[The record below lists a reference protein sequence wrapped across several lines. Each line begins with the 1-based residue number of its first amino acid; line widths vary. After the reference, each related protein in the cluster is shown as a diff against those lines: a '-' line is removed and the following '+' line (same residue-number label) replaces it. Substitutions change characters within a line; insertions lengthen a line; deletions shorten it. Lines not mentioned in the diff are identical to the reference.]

1 MLRFKARRKDPTE
14 SPFLTQ
20 SQKRIMAL
28 LAEANRRVRNRVIQN
43 EGLLLD
49 AILHGPSTRFDT
61 LVPSDPYYD
70 IQADFQ
76 SELFAELVA
85 AGKRYGALLPTMQ
98 KATIKFSFDEIR
110 PEAANWAYK
119 EAGSMIVEIVED
131 QRGVV
136 RDYVQAA
143 SLGRYAPRDV
153 ARGLR
158 DVIGLTSAQAG
169 WVDNFRARQ
178 VASLSAAGLSSAQI
192 AERADKATARYQAR
206 IHRYRSENIART
218 EILRAS
224 HEGRRQAWAQGL
236 AQGYIGP
243 SAIQEWS
250 ANLDGRVCPT
260 CSSYDGFRVPISAE
274 FPEGDPPLHPSCR
287 CDVLL
292 IDSPVITPELAD
304 MTDEELDEEIQS
316 LLGIEQG
323 EIVAIPA
330 LGQPA
335 FDPAFAA
342 GARYFEGRYKGPE
355 WGNTKYE
362 RWQDHWEDTAGGD
375 AIAEYSSEMGQFN
388 FNVVNGHLRQGL
400 YNADSL
406 DELDANITAMTRA
419 LDDAVVPE
427 DVIGVRGLT
436 TYTLPEELQA
446 VFDDIQPGALIH
458 DPAFMS
464 VSLSHVPA
472 LGTDIYLRV
481 RVPAGS
487 RGGYLGRLSNFG
499 DEEQELL
506 LQAGTTLRVVKAE
519 KITAGSG
526 RQRLFV
532 DAEVVSQRPGAV
544 VPPDDLM
551 KSLDRYYRL
560 MNTDTDVQKRKKPP
574 LTPRFDEDGM
584 MIEMGQKLNG
594 PLEGVVIVPPPSR

>member
-14 SPFLTQ
+14 SPFLTP

-28 LAEANRRVRNRVIQN
+28 LAEANRRVRNRTIQN
-43 EGLLLD
+43 EGIILD
-49 AILHGPSTRFDT
+49 AILHGPITRFDT

-70 IQADFQ
+70 MQPAFQA
-76 SELFAELVA
+76 ELFAELVA
-85 AGKRYGALLPTMQ
+85 AGDRYGGLLPTLQ
-98 KATIKFSFDEIR
+98 KATLKFSFDATR

-136 RDYVQAA
+136 RDYVSQA
-143 SLGRYAPRDV
+143 SMGRYAPRDV

-158 DVIGLTSAQAG
+158 DVIGLTSAQSR

-178 VASLSAAGLSSAQI
+178 VDAFSASGLSAAQV

-236 AQGYIGP
+236 QQGYIGP

-260 CSSYDGFRVPISAE
+260 CSSYDGWRVPISAE

-292 IDSPVITPELAD
+292 IDSPVVTPELAD
-304 MTDEELDEEIQS
+304 MTDEELDAEIES
-316 LLGIEQG
+316 LLGGEQG
-323 EIVAIPA
+323 EPVAIPA
-330 LGQPA
+330 FGQPA
-335 FDPAFAA
+335 FDPAFAT

-355 WGNTKYE
+355 WGNAKYE
-362 RWQDHWEDTAGGD
+362 KWQDKWEDTMEGE
-375 AIAEYSSEMGQFN
+375 AIYSYSKGLGEFN
-388 FNVVNGHLRQGL
+388 FNEVNGHLRGRL
-400 YNADSL
+400 YNPESYD
-406 DELDANITAMTRA
+406 DLDANISLIARA

-436 TYTLPEELQA
+436 KDDLPEKLQA
-446 VFDDIQPGALIH
+446 VFDDIQPGTFIH

-464 VSLSHVPA
+464 VSISHVPA

-481 RVPAGS
+481 RIPAGS
-487 RGGYLGRLSNFG
+487 RGGYLGRLSSFR

-526 RQRLFV
+526 RERLFV

-560 MNTDTDVQKRKKPP
+560 MDAETDVQKRKKPP
-574 LTPRFDEDGM
+574 LVPRFDEDGM

-594 PLEGVVIVPPPSR
+594 PLEGVVIVPPRSR

>member
-14 SPFLTQ
+14 SPFLTP

-28 LAEANRRVRNRVIQN
+28 LAEANRRVRERTIKN

-49 AILHGPSTRFDT
+49 AILHGPITRFDA
-61 LVPSDPYYD
+61 LVPSDPYFD
-70 IQADFQ
+70 IQSDFQ
-76 SELFAELVA
+76 GELFGELVA
-85 AGKRYGALLPTMQ
+85 GAQRYGALLPTIQ
-98 KATIKFSFDEIR
+98 KAVMTFRFDESR
-110 PEAANWAYK
+110 PEAATWAAK
-119 EAGSMIVEIVED
+119 EAGTMIVEIVED
-131 QRGVV
+131 QRAVV
-136 RDYVQAA
+136 RDYVSRA
-143 SLGRYAPRDV
+143 SMGEMAPRDV

-158 DVIGLTSAQAG
+158 DVIGLTSGQAR

-178 VASLSAAGLSSAQI
+178 VEALSAAGLSSAQV
-192 AERADKATARYQAR
+192 ATRADKATARYQAR

-236 AQGYIGP
+236 SQGYIGP

-250 ANLDGRVCPT
+250 ANLDGRVCTT
-260 CSSYDGFRVPISAE
+260 CSSYDGFRVPLSAE

-335 FDPAFAA
+335 FDPAFAL

-355 WGNTKYE
+355 WGNTKFE
-362 RWQDHWEDTAGGD
+362 KWQDHWADTDEGR
-375 AIAEYSSEMGQFN
+375 AIFDYSMESGIGN
-388 FNVVNGHLRQGL
+388 FNNINGHLRAGL
-400 YNADSL
+400 FDEAADTAL
-406 DELDANITAMTRA
+406 DTRIRDIGRA
-419 LDDAVVPE
+419 IDDAVVPE

-436 TYTLPEELQA
+436 SYTLPDELQS
-446 VFDDIQPGALIH
+446 VFSDIQPGALIH
-458 DPAFMS
+458 DPGFMS

-481 RVPAGS
+481 RVPAGA
-487 RGGYLGRLSNFG
+487 RGAYLGRISRFN
-499 DEEQELL
+499 DDEQELL
-506 LQAGTTLRVVKAE
+506 LQSGTTLRVVKAE
-519 KITAGSG
+519 RVDLGAG
-526 RQRLFV
+526 RERLFV
-532 DAEVVSQRPGAV
+532 DAEVVSQRLGSPNA
-544 VPPDDLM
+544 PDELV
-551 KSLDRYYRL
+551 KSLARYHRF
-560 MNTDTDVQKRKKPP
+560 MDSEEEVQKRRKPP

-594 PLEGVVIVPPPSR
+594 PLEGIVILPPPSR